1 MLVFNRAVERGFG
14 RERLSRLVIST
25 DRARQSL
32 TLDNGI
38 EIVGYSS
45 FSAIPSGHFLHRRR
59 RLHRRSGSRRDRIQ
73 RLFFRRRGAYSRA
86 VCDPHP
92 HASASDA
99 SPDRYS
105 RTADQHIDTDAR
117 PSDTDTQARTN
128 RNRHSSSTN
137 GHPRHADSRRPI
149 PPNSDTRPANRYTDI
164 HSDSADTHSGTTY
177 APTAT
182 PIPAAYR
189 VDSLDWGVQGPE
201 GDKIVVRFTLDVVN
215 DGEVRRDSDTPVF
228 GIVNEGDQT
237 EVATIPPVEWR
248 RKHDIAVRH
257 QIRYRPS
264 AVEVAGRG
272 RRIFGRTG
280 SARI

>member
-14 RERLSRLVIST
+14 REWLSRLVIST

-45 FSAIPSGHFLHRRR
+45 LSAISSGHFLHRRR

-73 RLFFRRRGAYSRA
+73 CLFFRGTGAYSRA

-92 HASASDA
+92 HAGASNA

-105 RTADQHIDTDAR
+105 RTADQHIDIDAR

-137 GHPRHADSRRPI
+137 GYFRPTD
-149 PPNSDTRPANRYTDI
+149 PNTDTSNSDTRPTNRYTDI
-164 HSDSADTHSGTTY
+164 YSGTTNTHSGT
-177 APTAT
+177 
-182 PIPAAYR
+182 AYSDIDTDTGR
-189 VDSLDWGVQGPE
+189 LPR
-201 GDKIVVRFTLDVVN
+201 RFSGLGCSGT
-215 DGEVRRDSDTPVF
+215 
-228 GIVNEGDQT
+228 
-237 EVATIPPVEWR
+237 
-248 RKHDIAVRH
+248 
-257 QIRYRPS
+257 
-264 AVEVAGRG
+264 
-272 RRIFGRTG
+272 
-280 SARI
+280 